1 MTEATHHPA
10 ATFDLE
16 AWAKDA
22 NLPEE
27 SADVFKRADV
37 IGELSALKR
46 QIENHQ
52 EAFSGAEKT
61 AGDVSTLKA
70 LQDRYKELYDTFTG
84 SLLTIYVR
92 AITSDEREALRVQH
106 EERTKNW
113 DPQRRNREYG
123 FDLLAA
129 AITAVRPLDG
139 ERVDVR
145 WDVHQ
150 VKQLEKAIGGS
161 QMSLL
166 LAAREVAQNQAPV
179 VDADFLLSA
188 SGSETGEE

>member
-1 MTEATHHPA
+1 MSEAANIAT
-10 ATFDLE
+10 TFDLE
-16 AWAKDA
+16 AWVTDA
-22 NLPEE
+22 GLPEE

-37 IGELSALKR
+37 VGELSALKR
-46 QIENHQ
+46 QIDNHA
-52 EAFSGAEKT
+52 EAFAGAEKT
-61 AGDVSTLKA
+61 AGDTSGLKA
-70 LQDRYKELYDTFTG
+70 LEDRYKELYDTFTG
-84 SLLTIYVR
+84 SLLTVYVR
-92 AITSDEREALRVQH
+92 AITSDEREELRLAH

-123 FDLLAA
+123 FDLLSA

-139 ERVDVR
+139 ERVGVR

-150 VKQLEKAIGGS
+150 IKKLEKAIGAP

-166 LAAREVAQNQAPV
+166 LAAREIAQNQVPT
-179 VDADFLLSA
+179 VDADFLHSA